1 MKMDFGEM
9 KIPTMI
15 DISAAWYGDE
25 LRNKSELWSYQ
36 LSSEEISELE
46 NAASNFI
53 KSDEPLGK
61 ISKKSFRLPKLGS
74 ILAKLQKMSSERI
87 WLLNSYEACLLNN
100 MTLQPTQRCLWNWIL
115 SWSRSVSK
123 CRWPLARTC

>member
-1 MKMDFGEM
+1 M
-9 KIPTMI
+9 KIPKMI

-61 ISKKSFRLPKLGS
+61 ISKKKFYLPKLGF
-74 ILAKLQKMSSERI
+74 
-87 WLLNSYEACLLNN
+87 LLGKI
-100 MTLQPTQRCLWNWIL
+100 T
-115 SWSRSVSK
+115 K
-123 CRWPLARTC
+123 